1 MNLKRYINSSVT
13 ILILFVFIFSSC
25 SKDDGPEYDYFV
37 SNTLASSYSES
48 YIDALL
54 SYAGQSYPDLAG
66 LQQHVSG
73 GVNVYKIVYRTN
85 VGGEEIEAS
94 GLVSIPDV
102 PGEYPVLSFQNGT
115 NTLNAA
121 CPSEDPGNYMYQLV
135 EYIASMGFV
144 VFIPDYPGFGSSS
157 DIPHPYLLSEPTV
170 NSITDMFR
178 AVNEAVDKFPGTKLK
193 NEYYLI
199 GYSQGG
205 WATMSLHK
213 YLETEAADEFNLEGT
228 VCGAGPYDLYH
239 VLTGMVNSET
249 YNYPAYLGYI
259 IHAYTSWDYIT
270 NPVSDLLN
278 EPYASRLGTL
288 YDGNHSADQI
298 NSQLSTSIPVLVKED
313 FRINYTDA
321 KYSSVRNSLVTNSVG
336 SYKTQVPLLLV
347 HGDADTQVP
356 VSSTLLFYDN
366 MILAGTSTSVC
377 TKTIIPGLDHGDAI
391 LPCMTQGLEF
401 LINIR
406 DNK

>member
-1 MNLKRYINSSVT
+1 MLQKRYILRYFV
-13 ILILFVFIFSSC
+13 ILFISAFIFTTC
-25 SKDDGPEYDYFV
+25 RKDDVPEYEHFV
-37 SNTLASSYSES
+37 RNTLASSYSES

-54 SYAGQSYPDLAG
+54 SYAGQSYPEIAG
-66 LQQHVSG
+66 LQQHVTT
-73 GVNVYKIVYRTN
+73 GVNVYKVVYRTM
-85 VGGEEIEAS
+85 VGGKRIEAS

-144 VFIPDYPGFGSSS
+144 VVIPDYPGFGSSS

-178 AVNEAVDKFPGTKLK
+178 AVNEATDEFPGVQLK

-213 YLETEAADEFNLEGT
+213 YLETEAPDEFTLAGT

-239 VLTGMVNSET
+239 ILTGMVSSES
-249 YNYPAYLGYI
+249 YPVPAYLGYI
-259 IHAYTSWDYIT
+259 IYAYTFYDYIK
-270 NPVSDLLN
+270 NPVNDLLN
-278 EPYASRLGTL
+278 EPYASRLSTL
-288 YDGNHSADQI
+288 YDGNHTADQI
-298 NSQLSTSIPVLVKED
+298 NSQLSTSIPELVKED
-313 FRINYTDA
+313 FRTNYSDA
-321 KYSSVRNSLVTNSVG
+321 KYSSVRNSLVTNSIEP
-336 SYKTQVPLLLV
+336 YNTQIPLLLV

-356 VSSTLLFYDN
+356 VSSTNLFYDK
-366 MILAGTSTSVC
+366 MILAGTSSSVC

-391 LPCMTQGLEF
+391 MPCMTRGLEF
-401 LINIR
+401 LIDIR